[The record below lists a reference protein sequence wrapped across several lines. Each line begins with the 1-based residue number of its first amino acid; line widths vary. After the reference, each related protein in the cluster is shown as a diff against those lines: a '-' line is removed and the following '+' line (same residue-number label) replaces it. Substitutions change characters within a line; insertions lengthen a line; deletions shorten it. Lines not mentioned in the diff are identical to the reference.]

1 MSVVEGLRNI
11 GKLNVQTKGYDFA
24 SYTHH
29 ICSNEKV
36 FLKRY
41 RWCSTMKI
49 IEVTNEIVVN
59 IDLANAIDCRS
70 KKQEK
75 INERLK
81 FQNLALVK
89 TIELESLMEIA
100 YRDNNQESRH
110 IDDDKMNYW
119 VGLLLELRGLIR
131 KWRESTLKGD
141 C

>member
-11 GKLNVQTKGYDFA
+11 GKLNVQTKAYDFA
-24 SYTHH
+24 SHTHH

-49 IEVTNEIVVN
+49 IETTNQIVVY
-59 IDLANAIDCRS
+59 IDLANAINLRS
-70 KKQEK
+70 KDKDK

-81 FQNLALVK
+81 LQNLALTK
-89 TIELESLMEIA
+89 TIELECLMEIA
-100 YRDNNQESRH
+100 YRDNNQEGRH
-110 IDDDKMNYW
+110 FAEDKFAYW

-131 KWRESTLKGD
+131 SWRDSTSKGD
-141 C
+141 Y

>member
-75 INERLK
+75 INERLRNFIK
-81 FQNLALVK
+81 EFWKAK
-89 TIELESLMEIA
+89 
-100 YRDNNQESRH
+100 
-110 IDDDKMNYW
+110 
-119 VGLLLELRGLIR
+119 
-131 KWRESTLKGD
+131 
-141 C
+141 

>member
-1 MSVVEGLRNI
+1 MSVVQGLRNI
-11 GKLNVQTKGYDFA
+11 GKLNVQTKAYDFA

-49 IEVTNEIVVN
+49 IEVTDQIVVY
-59 IDLANAIDCRS
+59 IDLANAVDLRS
-70 KKQEK
+70 KNTEK
-75 INERLK
+75 VKERLK
-81 FQNLALVK
+81 HQQMAIDKSVA
-89 TIELESLMEIA
+89 LESLMEIA
-100 YRDNNQESRH
+100 YRDNNQEGRH
-110 IDDDKMNYW
+110 MPDDKIDYW

-141 C
+141 Y